1 MEPIWTALAQDHS
14 NDPGRQAHALKT
26 ANMYW
31 QMHEDAEKKFAN
43 VGGTWPS
50 AGVSLAQYIRSE

>member
-1 MEPIWTALAQDHS
+1 MEAVWTTLAEDYS
-14 NDPGRQAHALKT
+14 NDPGKQAYALKT

-31 QMHEDAEKKFAN
+31 QMREDAEKKFAD

-50 AGVSLAQYIRSE
+50 AGVSLAQHI